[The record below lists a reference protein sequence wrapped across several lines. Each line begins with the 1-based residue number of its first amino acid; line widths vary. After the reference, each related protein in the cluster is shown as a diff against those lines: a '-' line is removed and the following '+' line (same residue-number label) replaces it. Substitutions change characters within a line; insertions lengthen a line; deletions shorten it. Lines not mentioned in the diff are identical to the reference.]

1 MFRDLEGGNWES
13 VQCLLLM
20 GKAESG
26 ELVCPRDSSSSATQ
40 RHNLQKTPN
49 LIKLIARR
57 MRDYVVIYRL
67 DILLQSPSSIDHIS
81 TKPYTTTLQLLLVTP
96 TLQAHAQQLAA
107 H

>member
-1 MFRDLEGGNWES
+1 
-13 VQCLLLM
+13 
-20 GKAESG
+20 
-26 ELVCPRDSSSSATQ
+26 
-40 RHNLQKTPN
+40 
-49 LIKLIARR
+49 